1 MAKRSKF
8 KQQKQ
13 LLAFRNKVFRLC
25 YRVECRDRKAEAI
38 LSEMLHSKDQHEKV
52 SSIVSDWI
60 NRRNKQDPKTSSPRS
75 LKCNFSHLDG
85 NPFRPFQG
93 GAPGLG
99 KAC

>member
-1 MAKRSKF
+1 MTKRSKS
-8 KQQKQ
+8 KQQKR

-38 LSEMLHSKDQHEKV
+38 LAELLRSKSQSEQV
-52 SSIVSDWI
+52 SSMVSDWI
-60 NRRNKQDPKTSSPRS
+60 MRRNKQDPKTSSPSS

-85 NPFRPFQG
+85 NPYRPFQG

-99 KAC
+99 KTC